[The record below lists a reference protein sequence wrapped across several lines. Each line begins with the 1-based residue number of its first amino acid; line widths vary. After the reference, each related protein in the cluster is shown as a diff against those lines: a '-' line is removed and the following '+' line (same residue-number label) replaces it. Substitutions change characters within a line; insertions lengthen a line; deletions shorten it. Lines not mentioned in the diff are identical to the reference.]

1 MGIYVNPNN
10 ESFKSAL
17 RSRIYV
23 DKSMLIDFTNSV
35 LGSQQKYICITRP
48 RRFGKSMAAAMLS
61 AYYSCG
67 CDSKELFSNLKIA
80 KTPDF
85 ESELN
90 KNCVIALDIQKLR
103 SKAIGLNQDKLL
115 YIQKS
120 VIKEL
125 KDIYPD
131 CVTDSDYY
139 LPEVLLNIYS
149 KTGTQFIIITDEWD
163 CFFREDKEDKE
174 LIKNYLEF
182 LGAMYKGTES
192 DLFIKLAYMTGILPI
207 KQYDVQ
213 SKMNN
218 FWEYTMIKPGRLAEF
233 VGFTEDEVKDLC
245 EKYDMDFDEMKRWY
259 DGYSFTKIKSV
270 YAPNSVVKAIDNEEF
285 GSYWTATGTYE
296 SIKNAINYNFNGLR
310 DEIISLLSGKKI
322 GINPLSFENDM
333 TSIKNN
339 DDVFTLLVHLG
350 YLAYDSKNKKVYIP
364 NKEIAEEFG
373 TAIRDSYKNSK
384 ISEVLKRSEELIE
397 ETINGNAERV
407 AETLELAHQDETSIL
422 RYNNEESLACAINI
436 AYYYARSDYLM
447 VREFPSGKG
456 FADLTLIPSK
466 FCDKP
471 AMIIELKVDKDAET
485 GIKQI
490 KEKRYEGK
498 LKNYLNNIV
507 LVSINYDK
515 ETKKHSCV
523 IEYNKH

>member
-1 MGIYVNPNN
+1 MGIYVNPSN
-10 ESFKSAL
+10 EAFKTAL
-17 RSRIYV
+17 RSQIYV
-23 DKSMLIDFTNSV
+23 DKTMLIDFTNSI
-35 LGSQQKYICITRP
+35 LNTKQKYVCVTRP
-48 RRFGKSMAAAMLS
+48 RRFGKSMAAEMIA

-67 CDSKELFSNLKIA
+67 CDSKEIFSNLKIA
-80 KTPDF
+80 KTSDF

-90 KNCVIALDIQKLR
+90 KNCVIMMDIQKMR
-103 SKAIGLNQDKLL
+103 VDAKAQNQDILG

-120 VIKEL
+120 VIEEL
-125 KDIYPD
+125 RIVFPD
-131 CVTDSDYY
+131 CVNESDYY
-139 LPEVLLNIYS
+139 LPKVLMNIYS
-149 KTGTQFIIITDEWD
+149 KTGTQFIVITDEWD
-163 CFFREDKEDKE
+163 CFFREEKTNTQLIED
-174 LIKNYLEF
+174 YLNF
-182 LGAMYKGTES
+182 LRAMYKSSES

-233 VGFTEDEVKDLC
+233 VGFTENEVKDLC

-270 YAPNSVVKAIDNEEF
+270 YAPNSVVRVIDNDEF

-296 SIKNAINYNFNGLR
+296 SIRKAIDCDFIGLR
-310 DEIISLLSGKKI
+310 DDIISLLSGERI
-322 GINPLSFENDM
+322 TIRTINFQNDL
-333 TSIKNN
+333 TSLKSKYDI
-339 DDVFTLLVHLG
+339 FTLLVHLG
-350 YLAYDSKNKKVYIP
+350 YLAYDLKNKEIYIP

-373 TAIRDSYKNSK
+373 VAVEDSPRMSN
-384 ISEVLKRSEELIE
+384 ISRVLERSRNLIID
-397 ETINGNAERV
+397 TINGNAEKV
-407 AETLELAHQDETSIL
+407 AETLELAHEDETSVL

-447 VREFPSGKG
+447 VREFPTGKG

-523 IEYNKH
+523 IEYNK

>member
-1 MGIYVNPNN
+1 MPFPLT
-10 ESFKSAL
+10 E
-17 RSRIYV
+17 
-23 DKSMLIDFTNSV
+23 
-35 LGSQQKYICITRP
+35 
-48 RRFGKSMAAAMLS
+48 
-61 AYYSCG
+61 
-67 CDSKELFSNLKIA
+67 
-80 KTPDF
+80 
-85 ESELN
+85 
-90 KNCVIALDIQKLR
+90 
-103 SKAIGLNQDKLL
+103 
-115 YIQKS
+115 
-120 VIKEL
+120 
-125 KDIYPD
+125 
-131 CVTDSDYY
+131 
-139 LPEVLLNIYS
+139 
-149 KTGTQFIIITDEWD
+149 FI
-163 CFFREDKEDKE
+163 
-174 LIKNYLEF
+174 
-182 LGAMYKGTES
+182 
-192 DLFIKLAYMTGILPI
+192 
-207 KQYDVQ
+207 
-213 SKMNN
+213 
-218 FWEYTMIKPGRLAEF
+218 
-233 VGFTEDEVKDLC
+233 GFTENEVKDICDKHNL
-245 EKYDMDFDEMKRWY
+245 DFDETKRWY
-259 DGYSFTKIKSV
+259 DGYDYDDVGAI
-270 YAPNSVVKAIDNEEF
+270 YNPNSVVKAANRHHF

-333 TSIKNN
+333 TTIESN
-339 DDVFTLLVHLG
+339 DDIFVLLVHLG
-350 YLAYDSKNKKVYIP
+350 YLAYDSRNKKVYIP

-397 ETINGNAERV
+397 ETINGNAEKV
-407 AETLELAHQDETSIL
+407 AETLELAHEDETSVL

-436 AYYYARSDYLM
+436 AYYYARSDYIM
-447 VREFPSGKG
+447 IREFPTGKG

-523 IEYNKH
+523 IE

>member
-10 ESFKSAL
+10 EGFKSAL

-23 DKSMLIDFTNSV
+23 DKSMLIDFTNSI
-35 LGSQQKYICITRP
+35 LGTEQKYICITRP

-80 KTPDF
+80 KSSSF

-218 FWEYTMIKPGRLAEF
+218 FDEYTMLMPFPLTEF
-233 VGFTEDEVKDLC
+233 IGFTEHEVKDICDKHNL
-245 EKYDMDFDEMKRWY
+245 DFDETKRWY
-259 DGYSFTKIKSV
+259 DGYDYDDVGAI
-270 YAPNSVVKAIDNEEF
+270 YNPNSVVKAANRHHF

-333 TSIKNN
+333 TTIESN
-339 DDVFTLLVHLG
+339 DDIFVLLVHLG
-350 YLAYDSKNKKVYIP
+350 YLAYDSRNKKVYIP

>member
-1 MGIYVNPNN
+1 MGIYVNPSNFAYKQSIN
-10 ESFKSAL
+10 SP
-17 RSRIYV
+17 IYV
-23 DKSMLIDFTNSV
+23 DKSMLIDFTNSIINTR
-35 LGSQQKYICITRP
+35 QKYVCVTRP
-48 RRFGKSMAAAMLS
+48 RRFGKSMAAEMLA

-67 CDSKELFSNLKIA
+67 CDSKDMFSNLKIA

-90 KNCVIALDIQKLR
+90 KNCVIALDIQRLR

-120 VIKEL
+120 VIEEL

-131 CVTDSDYY
+131 CVSDTDYY
-139 LPEVLLNIYS
+139 LPQVLLNIYA

-218 FWEYTMIKPGRLAEF
+218 FDEYTMLMPFPLTEF
-233 VGFTEDEVKDLC
+233 IGFTEHEVKDICDKHNL
-245 EKYDMDFDEMKRWY
+245 DFDETKRWY
-259 DGYSFTKIKSV
+259 DGYDYDDVGAI
-270 YAPNSVVKAIDNEEF
+270 YNPNSVVKAANRHHF

-310 DEIISLLSGKKI
+310 DEVISLLSGKKI

-333 TSIKNN
+333 TTIESN
-339 DDVFTLLVHLG
+339 DDIFVLLVHLG

-397 ETINGNAERV
+397 ETINGNAEKV
-407 AETLELAHQDETSIL
+407 AETLELAHEDETSIL

-471 AMIIELKVDKDAET
+471 AMIIELKVNKDAET
-485 GIKQI
+485 GIRQI

-523 IEYNKH
+523 IEYNK

>member
-1 MGIYVNPNN
+1 MGIYVNPSNFAYKQSIN
-10 ESFKSAL
+10 SP
-17 RSRIYV
+17 IYV
-23 DKSMLIDFTNSV
+23 DKSMLIDFTNSIINTR
-35 LGSQQKYICITRP
+35 QKYVCVTRP
-48 RRFGKSMAAAMLS
+48 RRFGKSMAAEMLA

-67 CDSKELFSNLKIA
+67 CDSKDMFSNLKIA

-90 KNCVIALDIQKLR
+90 KNCVIALDIQRLR

-120 VIKEL
+120 VIEEL

-131 CVTDSDYY
+131 CVSDTDYY
-139 LPEVLLNIYS
+139 LPQVLLNIYA

-174 LIKNYLEF
+174 LIKSYLEF

-233 VGFTEDEVKDLC
+233 VGFTEYEVKELC
-245 EKYDMDFDEMKRWY
+245 EKYNIDFDEMKRWY

-270 YAPNSVVKAIDNEEF
+270 YAPNSVVRAIDNDEF

-296 SIKNAINYNFNGLR
+296 SIRKAIDYDFIGLR
-310 DEIISLLSGKKI
+310 DDIISLLSGERI
-322 GINPLSFENDM
+322 PIRTINFQNDL
-333 TSIKNN
+333 TSLKSKYDI
-339 DDVFTLLVHLG
+339 FTLLIHLG
-350 YLAYDSKNKKVYIP
+350 YLAYDYNNKEVYIP

-373 TAIRDSYKNSK
+373 VAVEDSPRMSNIAK
-384 ISEVLKRSEELIE
+384 VLERSRNLLV
-397 ETINGNAERV
+397 ETINGNADKV
-407 AETLELAHQDETSIL
+407 AETLELAHEDETSVL
-422 RYNNEESLACAINI
+422 SYNNEESLACAINI

-471 AMIIELKVDKDAET
+471 AMIIELKVNKDAET
-485 GIKQI
+485 GIRQI

-523 IEYNKH
+523 IEYNK

>member
-10 ESFKSAL
+10 EGFKSAL

-23 DKSMLIDFTNSV
+23 DKSMLIDFTNSI
-35 LGSQQKYICITRP
+35 LGTEQKYVCITRP
-48 RRFGKSMAAAMLS
+48 RRFGKSMAAKMLA

-67 CDSKELFSNLKIA
+67 CDSKELFSKLKIA
-80 KTPDF
+80 KTSDF
-85 ESELN
+85 EGQLN
-90 KNCVIALDIQKLR
+90 KNCVIALDIQRLR

-120 VIKEL
+120 IIKEL

-131 CVTDSDYY
+131 CVSDTDYY
-139 LPEVLLNIYS
+139 LPQVLLNIYA

-174 LIKNYLEF
+174 LIKSYLEF

-233 VGFTEDEVKDLC
+233 VGFTEYEVKELC
-245 EKYDMDFDEMKRWY
+245 EKYNIDFDEMKRWY

-270 YAPNSVVKAIDNEEF
+270 YAPNSVVRAIDNDEF

-296 SIKNAINYNFNGLR
+296 SIRKAIDYDFIGLR
-310 DEIISLLSGKKI
+310 DDIISLLSGERI
-322 GINPLSFENDM
+322 PIRTINFQNDL
-333 TSIKNN
+333 TSLKSKYDI
-339 DDVFTLLVHLG
+339 FTLLIHLG
-350 YLAYDSKNKKVYIP
+350 YLAYDYNNKEVYIP

-373 TAIRDSYKNSK
+373 VAVEDSPRMSNIAK
-384 ISEVLKRSEELIE
+384 VLERSRNLLV
-397 ETINGNAERV
+397 ETINGNADKV
-407 AETLELAHQDETSIL
+407 AETLELAHEDETSVL
-422 RYNNEESLACAINI
+422 SYNNEESLACAINI

-447 VREFPSGKG
+447 VREFPTGKG

-471 AMIIELKVDKDAET
+471 AMIIELKVDKNAET

-523 IEYNKH
+523 IEYNK